1 MPRSCS
7 DQCTSVD
14 ESNARAAG
22 DISPSHSADSVDG
35 SYCPYA
41 YLPKTYYSYSDED
54 SVYKYLMEGSPSAK
68 PKDSDEEDS
77 DKEDA
82 TEDEYPFLSS
92 GDVVFKKCALD
103 LPIIGKNKKK
113 REEEEEEEE
122 EEEDA
127 GSAKNKKQK
136 KTKAGRGDK
145 KNKAKK
151 KARPE
156 AGRAK
161 KKMF

>member
-14 ESNARAAG
+14 ESNARAAW

-35 SYCPYA
+35 PYCPYA
-41 YLPKTYYSYSDED
+41 YSPKTYYSYYDED
-54 SVYKYLMEGSPSAK
+54 SAYKYLMEGSPSAK
-68 PKDSDEEDS
+68 PKDSDEED
-77 DKEDA
+77 A
-82 TEDEYPFLSS
+82 IEDEYPFLSS

-113 REEEEEEEE
+113 REEEEEEED
-122 EEEDA
+122 EEDA
-127 GSAKNKKQK
+127 GSAKNKKKQK
-136 KTKAGRGDK
+136 KTKAGRGHK
-145 KNKAKK
+145 KNKAKKK

-156 AGRAK
+156 AGRAM